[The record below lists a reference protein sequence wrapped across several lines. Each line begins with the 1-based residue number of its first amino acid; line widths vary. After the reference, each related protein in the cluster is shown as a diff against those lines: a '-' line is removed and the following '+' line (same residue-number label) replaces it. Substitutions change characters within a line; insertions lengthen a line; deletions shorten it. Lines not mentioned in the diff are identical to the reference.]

1 VPFPHQVQK
10 FGLTR
15 VVYSV
20 WEIIIV
26 LRTLERRTYIGET
39 YSFPR
44 SRNLHPPE
52 RNPEMVIRNWK
63 QVTPYVGHETAVI
76 WPIFRNRSTPDLGP
90 EEAPLISARGFTRH
104 MMQGGQVGD
113 YHDHENVEQIYYF
126 IEGSGKMK
134 IDDVLYPVK
143 AGDSVHLPPR
153 VKHQLIN
160 DTEEWIEHLIVS
172 LDVSKD

>member
-1 VPFPHQVQK
+1 
-10 FGLTR
+10 
-15 VVYSV
+15 
-20 WEIIIV
+20 
-26 LRTLERRTYIGET
+26 
-39 YSFPR
+39 
-44 SRNLHPPE
+44 
-52 RNPEMVIRNWK
+52 
-63 QVTPYVGHETAVI
+63 
-76 WPIFRNRSTPDLGP
+76 
-90 EEAPLISARGFTRH
+90 